1 METNTN
7 TALQTLPNIT
17 EIQKIIGDA
26 PATLTAN
33 ISSKEK
39 AVKAADDLITAHT
52 TTGMTPALDA
62 QMAEYTDKAKKT
74 ITAINEKRKPFTQ
87 MMDELKKQFTG
98 CETTI
103 KAKVDEVQKLRDDY
117 ATKLMKEKQEQDR
130 IAAEKLA
137 REKEVIAVRQA
148 IKTALGTAFYEFITS
163 KKKKVN
169 ELFDTLTLE
178 KFEVDSQKF
187 SAPVSMFTPRHLQE
201 LRISVSSTILKV
213 EEINA
218 LILEVAQDDA
228 LYVHYAN
235 EYRNIMTV
243 FQKET
248 VDKLPSKKQ
257 QLEDLAKADE
267 EEKAKLLEQ
276 ENKRKEEATAAL
288 QKEQDEA
295 SKTVEI
301 NAATQAAGETT
312 QASMGA
318 LFSAA
323 ATEAPKVKT
332 GTEIIVK
339 NKVGYSLIFQF
350 WFEHEGKDLDPE
362 KIEKKTIGQMKKFC
376 EDHAVKTGE
385 LIDSVLIEYNDVYK
399 AK

>member
-1 METNTN
+1 METNT
-7 TALQTLPNIT
+7 TLQTIPNIQ

-33 ISSKEK
+33 INSKDK

-52 TTGMTPALDA
+52 TTGMTSMLDA
-62 QMAEYTDKAKKT
+62 RMAEYTDKAKKT

-87 MMDELKKQFTG
+87 VMDELKKQFTG

-103 KAKVDEVQKLRDDY
+103 KAKVDEVQKIRDDY

-130 IAAEKLA
+130 IAAAKLA
-137 REKEVIAVRQA
+137 KEKEVIAVKQS
-148 IKTALGTAFYEFITS
+148 IKTALGTAFYEYITT

-169 ELFDTLTLE
+169 ELFDALTLE
-178 KFEVDSQKF
+178 RFEEDSQKF
-187 SAPVSMFTPRHLQE
+187 STPVSMFTPKHLQK
-201 LRISVSSTILKV
+201 LQITVSSSILQV
-213 EEINA
+213 EEINT
-218 LILEVAQDDA
+218 LILEVAQDNA

-267 EEKAKLLEQ
+267 EEKKKLLEQ
-276 ENKRKEEATAAL
+276 ESKRKEEETATL
-288 QKEQDEA
+288 QKEQEEA
-295 SKTVEI
+295 SKTVEV
-301 NAATQAAGETT
+301 NAATQAAAENT
-312 QASMGA
+312 QASIGA
-318 LFSAA
+318 LFGTTI
-323 ATEAPKVKT
+323 TEPRVKS

-339 NKVGYSLIFQF
+339 NKAGYALIFQF
-350 WFEHEGKDLDPE
+350 WFEQEGKNLDNE

-376 EDHAVKTGE
+376 EEYAVKTGE